1 MATISSWDSLKR
13 LNWCCTASKLFP
25 VKGDQNRIGVRSETS
40 EGTSTSAWPQ
50 PSRTGSSASSSPPPG
65 APQAA
70 RPRPAAPAPR
80 PVRSER
86 REDAGTDRCDLGWT
100 PRERAGRG
108 TGDGTGG
115 EPADDALLG

>member
-1 MATISSWDSLKR
+1 
-13 LNWCCTASKLFP
+13 
-25 VKGDQNRIGVRSETS
+25 VRSEYS
-40 EGTSTSAWPQ
+40 EGTSTSAWPK

-86 REDAGTDRCDLGWT
+86 RENGGTDSCDMVWS
-100 PRERAGRG
+100 PCERGGRRSA
-108 TGDGTGG
+108 DGTGG
-115 EPADDALLG
+115 EHDDDALLGLEEDDHHGSCGDHRADMQRAPIDDAV